1 MTSSAQARAAVHESW
16 ARTADR
22 SARTAAAR
30 TGLLERFER
39 EAREHL
45 GPDATDRQVADAAES
60 KRKAYYARLS
70 AAGAAARWGRTA

>member
-16 ARTADR
+16 GRTRDRAARTAP
-22 SARTAAAR
+22 AR

-39 EAREHL
+39 QAREQL
-45 GPDATDRQVADAAES
+45 GDGATDKQVADAAES
-60 KRKAYYARLS
+60 IRRAYYQRLS